1 MAAHST
7 ILAWEIPWTQKSGG
21 LQSDHGVAKE
31 SDKTQKVNTN
41 KSHNDGFGKFL
52 IMIVISYNYFFKIS
66 DKEEFNCMDQE
77 KSL

>member
-7 ILAWEIPWTQKSGG
+7 ILAWEIPRTEESGG
-21 LQSDHGVAKE
+21 IQSDHGVTKE
-31 SDKTQKVNTN
+31 SDKTQQVNNN
-41 KSHNDGFGKFL
+41 KSHNDGFGKSL
-52 IMIVISYNYFFKIS
+52 IMIVISYNYFLKIS

>member
-7 ILAWEIPWTQKSGG
+7 ILVWEIPWTEESGG
-21 LQSDHGVAKE
+21 LQSDHGVTKE
-31 SDKTQKVNTN
+31 SDKTQQVNNN
-41 KSHNDGFGKFL
+41 KSYNDGFGKSL
-52 IMIVISYNYFFKIS
+52 IMIVISYNYFLKIS